1 VGDSHVAEQP
11 VTHVKRDRV
20 SLAAGA
26 ALVLIALLSIIFARE
41 AAFNHDE
48 FYFLDAAKTLALQG
62 KYATVANGQLN
73 VFDPYISTGPTV
85 IGPIALLF
93 WIWRPGYFTARLIMV
108 VFFVALF
115 LLLYRVASTLFGRAT
130 ALLTCAFV
138 LCVPLVWFLGLH
150 VLGEVPGIVLFL
162 IAVQFL
168 LKAERPPSWA
178 RCYLLAGL
186 FLGLAALTKLIF
198 FLGVA
203 ALGGLAVLVM
213 FHNRRHALAMAG
225 GVVIGVAILVG
236 WEVLQVL
243 TIGPAAY
250 VEVKGDFYDM
260 FTRESGVKAWF
271 GAADPL
277 ADAFTF
283 VRSNFRV
290 LDDLWKGLSLAALLL
305 IVVVLFELRRLVQ
318 ARQHTRVHV
327 FFGLFLGS
335 YVAWFFFTKHD
346 PFYRLLFPAYLLGGM
361 YVASSLVA
369 AAATFRQ
376 PVAIGRKLASGV
388 VTTGVFVALFAV
400 PFYWN
405 AAEFL
410 KMHREQPAWRN
421 LRMIKAMQEQVPG
434 DAKIGYWGWWRAPE
448 VSFFLPNQ
456 FVDISIPDQRN
467 GLVPGH
473 DFIIATAT
481 QQRQD
486 PISWENQRRFCQEQL
501 VVRGRNK
508 LCRYG
513 LGFAQAPA
521 APSARLDFMGK
532 TPVREDQLTDG
543 FYRTPEPPPRWVAS
557 PARFF
562 IGTSGTQGRLRLL
575 FDVPTYLSP
584 TDPNPVTV
592 AVSVNDAPIARLQ
605 FNTPGSKSVM
615 TDCVSLDSPA
625 QAVRV
630 ELTTNRSFVPRQ
642 IGLNT
647 DTRVLALQLR
657 DVEFHPEHACAAPA
671 TSAKS
676 KNGR

>member
-1 VGDSHVAEQP
+1 LADPGAAGERVMH
-11 VTHVKRDRV
+11 TKRDRV
-20 SLAAGA
+20 SRAAGA
-26 ALVLIALLSIIFARE
+26 ALVLIALLSILFARE

-62 KYATVANGQLN
+62 KYATVANGQLS

-85 IGPIALLF
+85 IGPIALAF
-93 WIWRPGYFTARLIMV
+93 WIWRPGYFIARLIMV
-108 VFFVALF
+108 IFFVALF
-115 LLLYRVASTLFGRAT
+115 VLLYRVASTLFGRAA

-162 IAVQFL
+162 IGVQFM
-168 LKAERPPSWA
+168 LKAERSASWA
-178 RCYLLAGL
+178 RCFLLAGL
-186 FLGLAALTKLIF
+186 FFGLAALTKLIF
-198 FLGVA
+198 FLSVA
-203 ALGGLAVLVM
+203 ALGGLVVLVA

-243 TIGPAAY
+243 TIGSAAY

-305 IVVVLFELRRLVQ
+305 IVVVLFELRRLIY

-327 FFGLFLGS
+327 FFLLFLGS

-361 YVASSLVA
+361 YVASSLVT

-376 PVAIGRKLASGV
+376 RVGIGRKVTVGV
-388 VTTGVFVALFAV
+388 VVAGVFVALFAV

-405 AAEFL
+405 IAEFL
-410 KMHREQPAWRN
+410 KMHHDQPAWRN
-421 LRMIKAMQEQVPG
+421 LLMIKAMREHVPAE
-434 DAKIGYWGWWRAPE
+434 AKIGYWGWWRAPE

-467 GLVPGH
+467 GFVPGR

-486 PISWENQRRFCQEQL
+486 PVSWENQRRFCQEQL
-501 VVRGRNK
+501 IVRGRNK

-513 LGFAQAPA
+513 LGYAQAPA
-521 APSARLDFMGK
+521 SPSARLDFMGK
-532 TPVREDQLTDG
+532 TPIREDQLTDG

-562 IGTSGTQGRLRLL
+562 IGTSGKQGRLRLL

-592 AVSVNDAPIARLQ
+592 AVNVNDAPVARLQ

-625 QAVRV
+625 EAVRV

-642 IGLNT
+642 LGLNT

-657 DVEFHPEHACAAPA
+657 DVEFHPEHACAAPL
-671 TSAKS
+671 TAKS